1 MRLSETEARLADLVD
16 RLATSIVGEGN
27 IILEPGEEWEVDL
40 SSTPPIL
47 RFRAADAAV
56 LGEQTLSVTAHE
68 IAHLLHTTPI
78 DYDPAVLGWDI
89 LGQQGLAQ
97 LLVFAVEDARIER
110 MFSAQFP
117 GARSLFT
124 AKATDQWSA
133 KALRGFPSLPAKWRF
148 LLNASRALNGMPPL
162 GTDED
167 KAALGRC
174 EKELQMASLG
184 ETTQDLACAL
194 AVPFTELIGMVKAE
208 QRAKEEAAQRAE
220 AEAQQRAAERAAE
233 KAAQEAVQRE
243 QEAQAH
249 ALEDARAAGNEMRE
263 QLNDKDE
270 DEREDQDSADND
282 PDNELHGSGDDVHA
296 ESEAADSGDDYS
308 DGTQAEAGEGLDD
321 SDTGEGEAG
330 DSSDDD
336 DASDLDYGSSEPSS
350 GEEASND
357 VSSDD
362 EDPADDSSD
371 AGEEAEGLDGSEPGA
386 SSEHGYDEGDS
397 YDDQQQ
403 SSGSTGNSD
412 GSNDD
417 GGMSDPNLASPDSR
431 SSGGS
436 NLDGGSVDNGSF
448 NGSGTTSNRNVGT
461 DADDDWSGESNA
473 SDDRAED
480 PDAEYDHDDSSG
492 TGDVSGDDED
502 EYGSGYDGH
511 DGDGEGRSVDDP
523 DSDDF
528 DPAEFLDDVQA
539 EADDQDLLER
549 ALGTPDIT
557 QDVRATNLMEE
568 MIANLRSDEDHKK
581 NPFIVEKRNQMDKRA
596 KEARRIE
603 REIKVEQLATL
614 EEFAEDF
621 GVDGSDPKALTNLR
635 DAIARHSHIYDRALG
650 DLRPEINT
658 LRRYAGQVLKEN
670 RLTRYSG
677 SYDRGRKIKTRRL
690 YRMMQED
697 PRIFERELQLGG
709 KSYAVAMSV
718 DQSGSMG
725 GLRAGSNQVLAFQ
738 AAVIMAEAFE
748 GIIQTAVL
756 GFSTSFPTYRQ
767 GRRRRR
773 DMWGRPV
780 RETVESNARVYKG
793 IDDDLIKRTALM
805 AEMTGSYGT
814 TPTADGHQAAVQEV
828 MSSDAEVKVVIIIT
842 DGHPNHDQWP
852 ILINQIHEARRQGIE
867 TFCLRVGQSGDD
879 IIRIGARWD
888 YEGEAVNVHDLF
900 TVLVDVDQAQEIP
913 NAVLAMLRQIVK
925 RNLGAAV

>member
-110 MFSAQFP
+110 IFSAQFP

-124 AKATDQWSA
+124 AKATDQWTA

-148 LLNASRALNGMPPL
+148 LLNTSRALNGMPPL

-208 QRAKEEAAQRAE
+208 QRAKEEAAKAAE

-233 KAAQEAVQRE
+233 KAAQEAAQRE
-243 QEAQAH
+243 QEAQADT
-249 ALEDARAAGNEMRE
+249 LDDARAAGDEMRE
-263 QLNDKDE
+263 QLNDRQE
-270 DEREDQDSADND
+270 DERSND
-282 PDNELHGSGDDVHA
+282 PENELSGST
-296 ESEAADSGDDYS
+296 DSGS
-308 DGTQAEAGEGLDD
+308 SEGEPDGDVSPEVGAATEAGEDLGTTDE
-321 SDTGEGEAG
+321 GEGE
-330 DSSDDD
+330 ST
-336 DASDLDYGSSEPSS
+336 DATDPFGTSDLSDGPGEPEA
-350 GEEASND
+350 GEDGDAAAE
-357 VSSDD
+357 
-362 EDPADDSSD
+362 DDSEGMGQGSVD
-371 AGEEAEGLDGSEPGA
+371 SPEPGEEAEGLDGFGSGA
-386 SSEHGYDEGDS
+386 SSENGYDEGDS

-502 EYGSGYDGH
+502 EYGDNYDGH

-568 MIANLRSDEDHKK
+568 MIADLRSDEDHKK

-725 GLRAGSNQVLAFQ
+725 GLGAGSNQVLAFQ

-842 DGHPNHDQWP
+842 DGQPNHDQWP

-867 TFCLRVGQSGDD
+867 TFCLRVGDDGHDVIWYRPNGRWGDD
-879 IIRIGARWD
+879 RVQ
-888 YEGEAVNVHDLF
+888 VNVHDLF